1 MEGIIQFPAQPPPIP
16 PRPKPEPALQ
26 EPPEPRPVPPLVML
40 PELPMP
46 PDGGR
51 DLPRPTARIPA
62 ENLGTG
68 RVGLGAQKRVWP
80 WVLLW
85 VTVIMVLF
93 VALVIYY
100 GSLPE

>member
-1 MEGIIQFPAQPPPIP
+1 MEGIIQFPAQQPPMP
-16 PRPKPEPALQ
+16 PRPEPEPAPQ
-26 EPPEPRPVPPLVML
+26 EPSESRPAPALAML
-40 PELPMP
+40 PEP
-46 PDGGR
+46 PKPPNGGR
-51 DLPRPTARIPA
+51 DP
-62 ENLGTG
+62 G

-93 VALVIYY
+93 VAFVIYY